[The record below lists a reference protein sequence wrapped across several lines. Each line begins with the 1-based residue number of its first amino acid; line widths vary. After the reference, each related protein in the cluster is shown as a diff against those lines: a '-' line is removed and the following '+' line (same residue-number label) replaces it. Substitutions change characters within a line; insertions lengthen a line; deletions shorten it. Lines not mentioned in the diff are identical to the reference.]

1 MPTISSSHR
10 DIIERSQI
18 VTLATLGPG
27 GEPQVTAMWFLW
39 EDGTLRISLNTER
52 QKSKN
57 LMRDPRVSAFFV
69 DPENPYRT
77 IEIRGRA
84 EICTGHRVRAC
95 RPRRSQV
102 RRGPAPH
109 GPGWRKPHR
118 GHDCSRHDS
127 HLWRVK

>member
-1 MPTISSSHR
+1 MDHHPPIPR

-18 VTLATLGPG
+18 VTMSTLGPG

-39 EDGTLRISLNTER
+39 EDGALQISLNAER

-84 EICTGHRVRAC
+84 EILPDSEYQLADRVGAKYGADLRLMDQAGGS
-95 RPRRSQV
+95 RIAV
-102 RRGPAPH
+102 TIVPATIH
-109 GPGWRKPHR
+109 TFGE
-118 GHDCSRHDS
+118 
-127 HLWRVK
+127 

>member
-1 MPTISSSHR
+1 MTTIPSSHS

-18 VTLATLGPG
+18 VTVATLGPG

-39 EDGTLRISLNTER
+39 EDGALQISLNTER

-84 EICTGHRVRAC
+84 EILPDSEYQLADRVAAKYGADL
-95 RPRRSQV
+95 RPMDQA
-102 RRGPAPH
+102 G
-109 GPGWRKPHR
+109 G
-118 GHDCSRHDS
+118 SRIAVTIVPSTIHTFGA
-127 HLWRVK
+127 

>member
-1 MPTISSSHR
+1 MTTIPSSHS

-18 VTLATLGPG
+18 VTMATLGPH
-27 GEPQVTAMWFLW
+27 GEPHVTAMWFLW
-39 EDGTLRISLNTER
+39 EDGTLQISLNTER

-84 EICTGHRVRAC
+84 EIATDDDYTLADRVGAKYGADLRDMDRAGGT
-95 RPRRSQV
+95 RIAVTIVPDKV
-102 RRGPAPH
+102 HTFGE
-109 GPGWRKPHR
+109 
-118 GHDCSRHDS
+118 
-127 HLWRVK
+127 